1 LRQKPAALKIIAG
14 AFFIEWKIAENAD
27 LTRDI
32 E

>member
-1 LRQKPAALKIIAG
+1 MQKPETLKIVAG